1 MSWGVLGKHMMPLVI
16 PMRKASIFTSSGRQ
30 FLVATAHSYGYEVDG
45 NGIILDK
52 QGKPL
57 TKNNED
63 YKSII
68 IRAQKDAVA
77 KSKDGG
83 DLLGD

>member
-1 MSWGVLGKHMMPLVI
+1 MSWGVLGKHMKPLVMA
-16 PMRKASIFTSSGRQ
+16 MRKASIFTSSGRQ
-30 FLVATAHSYGYEVDG
+30 FLVATAHAYGYEVDE
-45 NGIILDK
+45 NNIILDK

-57 TKNNED
+57 TEKNED

-68 IRAQKDAVA
+68 IRAQIDAAA

-83 DLLGD
+83 NLLGD